1 MNILFI
7 TTNTFF
13 HMMATKKVKCLQYG
27 SYYCLEVMTM
37 SCQREVFSET
47 EKRQRLVTQ
56 QEHKDDSY
64 ITLLSRNKNFFFV
77 FAEKSH

>member
-1 MNILFI
+1 
-7 TTNTFF
+7 
-13 HMMATKKVKCLQYG
+13 
-27 SYYCLEVMTM
+27 M

-64 ITLLSRNKNFFFV
+64 ITLLSRIKTFFLFLLRSPIEV
-77 FAEKSH
+77 SVSFGQR